1 MELVQKQIHTHVIG
15 KKVAD
20 QFYIDDDLN
29 VPDAKDDIGRIVVGK
44 GKLSVEELQKMEN
57 YVRLSG
63 NLYYTILYVT
73 ESGDPHLSSLE
84 GKLPFEEMIYVEDG
98 EESQYHLLH
107 ASAECSISLIH
118 SRKLSLRAMAEVEI
132 GNDRIQDIALPLD
145 VESDV
150 SLYKK
155 KQDLQVLTLHTM
167 KKDTYRIKE
176 EMMLSGTKE
185 NIGTLLWSDVESR
198 KLDTKLGQD
207 ELNISGE
214 LMVFC
219 LYESPEGKMDWVE
232 QILPYNGRVE
242 CSNVDASMYHHIRT
256 MLEDVNVDVKM
267 DEDGEMRTL
276 GIEGTLQLQIAVYE
290 EDTVEVLTDMYS
302 IEKECRIERQEA
314 VLEKL
319 LIQNH
324 LKCKLTEQ
332 LSLPE
337 LREDVLQICCNSGRV
352 EVDRMETV
360 AEGIQIEGILHLRF
374 LYVKESDEVPFAVW
388 QGMIPFSYLLEC
400 EAMTENASYE
410 IQPAL
415 EQLSVSLMG
424 GGDVEVKAV
433 LAFHSL
439 IKQPIN
445 EEMMTDFFLDEP
457 ELDGNKKTPGIIGYL
472 VKDGE
477 ELWDLAKR
485 YHTTTDRL
493 KEVNGLETDVIKVG
507 DRILI
512 FQENM
517 SIL

>member
-1 MELVQKQIHTHVIG
+1 MEFVKKQVHTNVMG

-29 VPDAKDDIGRIVVGK
+29 VPDVKDDIGRIVMGK
-44 GKLSVEELQKMEN
+44 GKLAVEELQRMEN
-57 YVRLSG
+57 YVRISG
-63 NLYYTILYVT
+63 KLYYAILYVT
-73 ESGDPHLSSLE
+73 DSGDPHLASLE
-84 GKLPFEEMIYVEDG
+84 GKLPFEEMVYVEDG
-98 EESQYHLLH
+98 GEEPYSLLH
-107 ASAECSISLIH
+107 AAVELSISLIH

-132 GNDRIQDIALPLD
+132 GKDIIRDIALPVD
-145 VESDV
+145 VEGDA
-150 SLYKK
+150 SLYQKK
-155 KQDLQVLTLHTM
+155 RSMQVLTLHTL

-176 EMMLSGTKE
+176 ELVLSGTRE

-198 KLDTKLGQD
+198 KLDTKLGED
-207 ELNISGE
+207 EINISGE

-219 LYESPEGKMDWVE
+219 LYESPEGKTDWTE
-232 QILPYNGRVE
+232 QIIPYNGRVE
-242 CSNVDASMYHHIRT
+242 CSNVDASMYHHIRAA
-256 MLEDVNVDVKM
+256 LDDVNVDVKV

-276 GIEGTLQLQIAVYE
+276 GIEGTLQLQLAVYE
-290 EDTVEVLTDMYS
+290 EETVEVLADMYS
-302 IEKECRIERQEA
+302 VEKECQIERQEA
-314 VLEKL
+314 TLEKL

-324 LKCKLTEQ
+324 SKCKLTEQ

-352 EVDRMETV
+352 QVERMETV
-360 AEGIQIEGILHLRF
+360 TDGVQIEGILHLRF

-400 EAMTENASYE
+400 ETITSDARYE
-410 IQPAL
+410 IKPVL
-415 EQLSVSLMG
+415 EQLAVSLLG
-424 GGDVEVKAV
+424 GGDIEVKAI

-439 IKQPIN
+439 IKRPWN
-445 EEMMTDFFLDEP
+445 EDIMTDFSLEEP
-457 ELDGNKKTPGIIGYL
+457 VLDGNKKTPGIIGYL

-485 YHTTTDRL
+485 YHTTTERL

>member
-1 MELVQKQIHTHVIG
+1 
-15 KKVAD
+15 
-20 QFYIDDDLN
+20 
-29 VPDAKDDIGRIVVGK
+29 
-44 GKLSVEELQKMEN
+44 
-57 YVRLSG
+57 
-63 NLYYTILYVT
+63 
-73 ESGDPHLSSLE
+73 
-84 GKLPFEEMIYVEDG
+84 
-98 EESQYHLLH
+98 
-107 ASAECSISLIH
+107 
-118 SRKLSLRAMAEVEI
+118 
-132 GNDRIQDIALPLD
+132 
-145 VESDV
+145 
-150 SLYKK
+150 
-155 KQDLQVLTLHTM
+155 
-167 KKDTYRIKE
+167 
-176 EMMLSGTKE
+176 
-185 NIGTLLWSDVESR
+185 
-198 KLDTKLGQD
+198 
-207 ELNISGE
+207 
-214 LMVFC
+214 
-219 LYESPEGKMDWVE
+219 MDWVE

-352 EVDRMETV
+352 EVERMETA